1 MSGSQ
6 SRIDLSDPR
15 IDYDSIK
22 TYNDEFDLDEMEDYD
37 YEDDDDINSK
47 LRQKMSMEITNTN
60 RIQSPVSYT
69 SKGDAAENGEGDDD
83 DDINSYYAKDPDGL
97 SVVSEQ
103 GSPPRPSFTPTATS
117 VYSRILSDS
126 KNMKS
131 PEFNSSSTIN
141 NFAMESPASSSSN
154 VIIDN
159 GRSFNV
165 VPGSGRASTI
175 PAKED
180 AKSQSSPAA
189 DLYTESPDT
198 SVTSVWDEF
207 AEFRD
212 KIQRYKSEDKDIKSP
227 SQSLS
232 ERISGDKRDSTYSE
246 RTNSVATSA
255 TLLHSIPGSKF
266 SSVSYSAEAIPG
278 MEVGNNEAS
287 DAMYTDETVKLK
299 EDSKENNGHAE
310 MADERAAPMETPK
323 KNIKLITKSLS
334 TVSLKSP
341 KSLHNK
347 PSIQNWDP
355 EAEVLDTGTPNQAN
369 KSPSMHDIN
378 IQTSPASLSRQ
389 SLAERHLLEVF
400 QRAKRSR
407 DGDILSV
414 LLERVVSDTMRLYN
428 QPGSDTESIDRVCLS
443 LSDFIVQFMDS
454 TGQPDIM
461 SKGGASI
468 YTGQASAGPRRTTVS
483 WSVPPN
489 QRSATSM
496 STSRPSSSIY
506 SGSPAGSWYDS
517 PISRG
522 SSTPQNL
529 VYDPVS
535 GISRPS
541 TRQQRRLSTLSRA
554 YEPRY

>member
-1 MSGSQ
+1 MMGSQ
-6 SRIDLSDPR
+6 ARIDLSDPR

-69 SKGDAAENGEGDDD
+69 SNGDAADDGEGDDD
-83 DDINSYYAKDPDGL
+83 DDINSYYAKDPDGF
-97 SVVSEQ
+97 SIVSEQ
-103 GSPPRPSFTPTATS
+103 GSPQQTSYVPSGKS
-117 VYSRILSDS
+117 VYPKVLSDS
-126 KNMKS
+126 QSLKS
-131 PEFNSSSTIN
+131 PVFNSSSTVN
-141 NFAMESPASSSSN
+141 NLPVASPVSSNSN

-165 VPGSGRASTI
+165 VPGASKVSTI

-180 AKSQSSPAA
+180 SKSETSPAA
-189 DLYTESPDT
+189 EIYTESPNT

-212 KIQRYKSEDKDIKSP
+212 KIQRYKSEDKDLKS
-227 SQSLS
+227 SAHSLS
-232 ERISGDKRDSTYSE
+232 ERISGDKRDSTYSD

-255 TLLHSIPGSKF
+255 TLLHSVPGSKF
-266 SSVSYSAEAIPG
+266 GSVSYSTEALSRT
-278 MEVGNNEAS
+278 EAGNNEAS
-287 DAMYTDETVKLK
+287 DAIYTDET
-299 EDSKENNGHAE
+299 EMPKENSKSAVGREEIAAE
-310 MADERAAPMETPK
+310 KPLLETPN
-323 KNIKLITKSLS
+323 KNMRLLTKSLS

-341 KSLHNK
+341 KSLHEK
-347 PSIQNWDP
+347 PSAQSWDP
-355 EAEVLDTGTPNQAN
+355 EPEATKSGTPVLENRSSIA
-369 KSPSMHDIN
+369 HETN

-428 QPGSDTESIDRVCLS
+428 QPGPDTEAIDRVCLS

-454 TGQPDIM
+454 TAQPDIV
-461 SKGGASI
+461 STGASI
-468 YTGQASAGPRRTTVS
+468 YTGQASGSRRTAAPWTMPVK
-483 WSVPPN
+483 
-489 QRSATSM
+489 QRCTTSM
-496 STSRPSSSIY
+496 SSSRPSSSIY
-506 SGSPAGSWYDS
+506 TGSPAGSWYDS
-517 PISRG
+517 PVSRG
-522 SSTPQNL
+522 SSTPQSL
-529 VYDPVS
+529 IYDPVT
-535 GISRPS
+535 GTSRPS
-541 TRQQRRLSTLSRA
+541 TRQQRRLSTLSRP